1 MINSNTTL
9 AELQAMNKNTLMEQL
24 GIEYLELKA
33 GFVKA
38 RMPVNSKTKQPMGI
52 LHGGSS
58 MALAETLGS
67 LGSAF
72 IVGHDQS
79 EIRGMHLTASHIRAV
94 AEGFVIADAVIIHQG
109 RKTHVWNIDIK
120 DESGNLVSTCRMTN
134 FVVTSKKMEE

>member
-24 GIEYLELKA
+24 GIEYLDIKI
-33 GFVKA
+33 GYVKA
-38 RMPVNSKTKQPMGI
+38 RMPVNDKTKQPMGI

-58 MALAETLGS
+58 LALAETVGS

-72 IVGHDQS
+72 IVGLDEYDVLGS
-79 EIRGMHLTASHIRAV
+79 HLSANHVRAV
-94 AEGFVIADAVIIHQG
+94 IEGYVVAEAVIIHQG

-120 DESGNLVSTCRMTN
+120 DEAGKLVSTCRLTN
-134 FVVTSKKMEE
+134 FVIAHQKAE